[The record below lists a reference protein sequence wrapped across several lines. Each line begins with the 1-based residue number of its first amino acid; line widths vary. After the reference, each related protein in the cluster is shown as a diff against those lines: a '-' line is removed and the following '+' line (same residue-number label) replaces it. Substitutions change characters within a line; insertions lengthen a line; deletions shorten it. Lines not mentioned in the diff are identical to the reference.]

1 MNGYFLKYAKAYYKT
16 GKSVFSFEINILFV
30 KHILP
35 PRTKSGFV
43 KLSAVIIALI
53 TLIGIQSCSTTD
65 TDPIAPYDYYPV
77 QLGQYKIYQVDE
89 DVYSSGSRVPVKKSW
104 QERDELTN
112 ISDDGSGNKV
122 YIFSR
127 STRNTAAQSWQK
139 IKEFSVR
146 HFSDRVIVNLDNEV
160 FLPLVFPYDNKI
172 NWDGYQYFNMDDQ
185 DPRYGADHH
194 YENIN
199 QPLDINNQNFDK
211 TIKVS
216 ERSDTTGQ
224 AQFRL
229 GFKIYANGVGLIA
242 DEQTDFDYLQENG
255 EFIGYRTIG
264 SGTKR
269 IKKIIEFG
277 VLQ

>member
-1 MNGYFLKYAKAYYKT
+1 MQKHTIQKGNPFFPYKL
-16 GKSVFSFEINILFV
+16 IILFV
-30 KHILP
+30 KQILP
-35 PRTKSGFV
+35 PRTKSGFR
-43 KLSAVIIALI
+43 KASAVIIALI
-53 TLIGIQSCSTTD
+53 AVIAIESCSTTG

-89 DVYSSGSRVPVKKSW
+89 DVYSSGSRVPVKRSW

-112 ISDDGSGNKV
+112 VSEDGSGNKI

-127 STRNTAAQSWQK
+127 STRNTSAQSWQK
-139 IKEFSVR
+139 IKEFSVQ
-146 HFSDRVIVNLDNEV
+146 HFPDRVIVNLDNEV
-160 FLPLVFPYDNKI
+160 FLPLVFPYNNKI

-199 QPLDINNQNFDK
+199 QPLGINNLNFDK

-229 GFKIYANGVGLIA
+229 GFKVYAAGVGLVA

-269 IKKIIEFG
+269 IKTIIEFG

>member
-1 MNGYFLKYAKAYYKT
+1 MKQT
-16 GKSVFSFEINILFV
+16 
-30 KHILP
+30 LP
-35 PRTKSGFV
+35 PAIKSGFLKAATV
-43 KLSAVIIALI
+43 LFAVLAVLAV
-53 TLIGIQSCSTTD
+53 QSCSTSD
-65 TDPIAPYDYYPV
+65 TDPIDPYDYYPV

-89 DVYSSGSRVPVKKSW
+89 DVYSTGSRVPVTKKW
-104 QERDELTN
+104 QEKDEVT
-112 ISDDGSGNKV
+112 SVSEDASGNKT

-139 IKEFSVR
+139 IKEFSVQ
-146 HFSDRVIVNLDNEV
+146 HFADRVVVNLDNEV
-160 FLPLVFPYDNKI
+160 FLPLVFPYNSTI

-185 DPRYGADHH
+185 DPRYGSEHH

-199 QPLDINNQNFDK
+199 QALTVNNLNFDK

-229 GFKIYANGVGLIA
+229 GFKVYASGVGLVA

-264 SGTKR
+264 SGTRRIKR
-269 IKKIIEFG
+269 IIESG
-277 VLQ
+277 VLE